1 MRCLQ
6 YHSHALRPASTP
18 GNPLPALRP
27 PVGFP
32 PVSPVRTGFMGGA
45 SVCTA
50 VLCLALTQ
58 AAMPMLV
65 LPALHVRQGD
75 STDMFSV
82 QIQQAARLAHVGK
95 LDSEGQSMVRRT
107 LGIEAHELASRYV
120 WYNVDPA
127 KASLL
132 SDDFDA
138 KAFLLWS
145 ARMTV
150 KHPVDTLSSWL
161 GVEQGWLSLR
171 TGSDANMAVSGY
183 AGEDNSLQPLFAS
196 ASRTDAKAHGE
207 IEDDMTPGAHAV
219 SGWYSFLAKAPVI
232 GLLFG
237 KALWSS
243 MLPGYM
249 LFAACRAEKGRRLRA
264 LAMIAPVTL
273 SFLFQFSSVRC
284 PSVPKAPATRFP
296 WW

>member
-1 MRCLQ
+1 
-6 YHSHALRPASTP
+6 
-18 GNPLPALRP
+18 
-27 PVGFP
+27 
-32 PVSPVRTGFMGGA
+32 
-45 SVCTA
+45 
-50 VLCLALTQ
+50 
-58 AAMPMLV
+58 
-65 LPALHVRQGD
+65 
-75 STDMFSV
+75 MFSV